1 MAEGAASFTRRCP
14 QCGRI
19 VPKQVPKC
27 RCGLVLPAGVPEAAA
42 PEPGPTGGFPQGL
55 LGWGVAAVL
64 ALSLIGVLTWR
75 RGGAPE
81 PRSAP
86 PPQHVR
92 PTADPAVAQVPGPSA
107 EESPDTVAA
116 LPPLSA
122 PAQPVEIAQASPLSL
137 EDIVSR
143 SLPAVVSLQA
153 GRTNGSGFFVSDDTL
168 LTNEH
173 VVSAQATVTI
183 RLHNGTQVAGYVAAR
198 HPSVDLAVVK
208 APRGFVAPA
217 RLGFGR
223 SADVR
228 VGQEVF
234 AIGSPLGIEGTVTR
248 GIISAVRSLDG
259 VALLQTDAALNP
271 GNSGGPLLDRRGY
284 VVGITTLKFAQAEQL
299 GFAVGAD
306 QILSI
311 LEGRAAAASP
321 TQGLARALRATGDP
335 LKTDTERVQEQAA
348 RVFGAPLERAGRLAQ
363 RLNAE
368 FDQYALA
375 CGGART
381 NNAWLMPF
389 EAASGRQPS
398 GWVQRANQTDP
409 GCSAAWSELVAA
421 AGAIRTVVL
430 AVEEQGRQAGVFPG
444 VLRDLYTRYGLGE
457 VASVV
462 TR

>member
-1 MAEGAASFTRRCP
+1 
-14 QCGRI
+14 
-19 VPKQVPKC
+19 VV
-27 RCGLVLPAGVPEAAA
+27 AAA
-42 PEPGPTGGFPQGL
+42 
-55 LGWGVAAVL
+55 LG
-64 ALSLIGVLTWR
+64 LSLIGVLTWR
-75 RGGAPE
+75 RGEE
-81 PRSAP
+81 PTPRAAAP
-86 PPQHVR
+86 PQPVQQ
-92 PTADPAVAQVPGPSA
+92 AAEPAAERAPGSA
-107 EESPDTVAA
+107 AAESPNRDEP
-116 LPPLSA
+116 PPLSA
-122 PAQPVEIAQASPLSL
+122 PPQPVEIAQASPLSL

-389 EAASGRQPS
+389 EAASGRQPT

-409 GCSAAWSELVAA
+409 GCSAAWSELVAG